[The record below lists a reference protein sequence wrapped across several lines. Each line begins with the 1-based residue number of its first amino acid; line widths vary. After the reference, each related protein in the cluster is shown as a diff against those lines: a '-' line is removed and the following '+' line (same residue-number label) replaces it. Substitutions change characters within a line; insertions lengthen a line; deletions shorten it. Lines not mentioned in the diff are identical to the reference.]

1 MATPAGQFRP
11 WRLIWTFLGIT
22 AVLYG
27 LVFFTPGSNTPKLGI
42 DLQGGTRITLTAKT
56 QDGGDPDRSQ
66 MQQARTIMETRVN
79 GSGVAGAEVQ
89 IDGARQLVIT
99 VPGNEDLSGLTRS
112 AQLNIRPVL
121 TSPLDAASGQG
132 TPVISYPAGYA
143 PPASATTATTP
154 ASGET
159 TAPSSDTAVSTAPAI
174 GDTATATA
182 AEPTPAAGSAQTT
195 VPAIGDTATAGETA
209 APGTETATSPA
220 GLRAP
225 KAALAPDSGTP
236 AATAPATDTADASTP
251 AADTAA
257 ATTTASV
264 PPTGAT
270 DTAAGATTGTPASG
284 TTAAAPAW
292 PAGSDP
298 ANPTQPAGTDQTAWT
313 AWETAATTAL
323 PTLSCADLEPYRG
336 LDDPSKP
343 LIACSD
349 TGDAIYLLGP
359 TLIAGTQ
366 ISTATS
372 GQSQQGAGWVVN
384 LSFKSDGYS
393 TWASYTASHTGT
405 LTAMTLDGQV
415 ISAPRISGPITTT
428 TTEISGSFTQASA
441 AALANSLKFGSL
453 PLAFEAAESVSVSAQ
468 LGLEYLTAGLIAG
481 GIGLLLVVIYC
492 LIYYRLLGVITILS
506 LVLSFGLV
514 YAILVLLGRWVGY
527 SVDMAG
533 VAGLIIAI
541 GITADSFVIY
551 FERIKDEVREGRTF
565 RSAVPRGWQRAKR
578 TILSADAVSFMSAA
592 ILYILAVGEV
602 KGFAFTLGL
611 STVLDLVV
619 VFLVTHPLVHLAA
632 GSPLFASPRWSG
644 LGKVAKAGAAQRA
657 SNARLGAKEVS
668 V

>member
-1 MATPAGQFRP
+1 VATPAGQFRP
-11 WRLIWTFLGIT
+11 WRLILTFIGIV

-42 DLQGGTRITLTAKT
+42 DLQGGTRITLTART
-56 QDGGDPDRSQ
+56 VDGSDPTRAQ

-89 IDGARQLVIT
+89 IDGVKNLVIT

-112 AQLNIRPVL
+112 AQMNIRPVL
-121 TSPLDAASGQG
+121 KDASGN
-132 TPVISYPAGYA
+132 PAISYPAGYS
-143 PPASATTATTP
+143 PA
-154 ASGET
+154 GT
-159 TAPSSDTAVSTAPAI
+159 TAPAGTTTAESTAPAESAPLTTIPAI
-174 GDTATATA
+174 GDTTPATAPSVDETVAPA
-182 AEPTPAAGSAQTT
+182 ASSAVGTPAPGLRAPQNAAIAPGPAAAPESPTPAAQT
-195 VPAIGDTATAGETA
+195 PATEPAA
-209 APGTETATSPA
+209 APS
-220 GLRAP
+220 
-225 KAALAPDSGTP
+225 
-236 AATAPATDTADASTP
+236 P

-257 ATTTASV
+257 ATA
-264 PPTGAT
+264 PAT
-270 DTAAGATTGTPASG
+270 DAAGTTNAPATEAPAADATATGTD

-298 ANPTQPAGTDQTAWT
+298 ANPTQPAGDDETAWAT
-313 AWETAATTAL
+313 WETAAIAAL

-336 LDDPSKP
+336 LDNPNKP
-343 LIACSD
+343 LIACD
-349 TGDAIYLLGP
+349 VDGTAIYLLDK

-366 ISTATS
+366 IETATS
-372 GQSQQGAGWVVN
+372 GQSSQGAGWVVN
-384 LSFKSDGYS
+384 MTFKSEGYA
-393 TWASYTASHTGT
+393 TWSSYTAANTGT

-415 ISAPRISGPITTT
+415 VSAPRISGPITTPG
-428 TTEISGSFTQASA
+428 TEISGSFTQESA
-441 AALANSLKFGSL
+441 AALANSLKFGAL
-453 PLAFEAAESVSVSAQ
+453 PLAFDRAESVNVSAQ
-468 LGLEYLTAGLIAG
+468 LGLDYLTAGLIAG

-492 LIYYRLLGVITILS
+492 LLYYRLLGLITVLS
-506 LVLSFGLV
+506 LILSFGIV
-514 YAILVLLGRWVGY
+514 YAVLVLLGRWIGY
-527 SVDMAG
+527 SLDMAG

-592 ILYILAVGEV
+592 ILYVLAVGEV
-602 KGFAFTLGL
+602 RGFAFTLGL

-632 GSPLFASPRWSG
+632 GSPLFTSPTWSG
-644 LGKVAKAGAAQRA
+644 LGSVAKAGASQRA
-657 SNARLGAKEVS
+657 ENARLGAKDGGLRDSGSKDSKEVS

>member
-11 WRLIWTFLGIT
+11 WRLILTFIGIV

-42 DLQGGTRITLTAKT
+42 DLQGGTRITLTART
-56 QDGGDPDRSQ
+56 VDGSDPTRAQ

-89 IDGARQLVIT
+89 IDGVKNLVIT
-99 VPGNEDLSGLTRS
+99 VPVNEDLSGLTRS
-112 AQLNIRPVL
+112 AQMNIRPVL
-121 TSPLDAASGQG
+121 KDASGN
-132 TPVISYPAGYA
+132 PAISYPAGYS
-143 PPASATTATTP
+143 PA
-154 ASGET
+154 GT
-159 TAPSSDTAVSTAPAI
+159 TAPAGTTTAESTAPAESAPLTTIPAI
-174 GDTATATA
+174 GDTTPATAPSVDETVAPAESSAVGTPAPGLRAPQNA
-182 AEPTPAAGSAQTT
+182 AIAPDLAAAPEPPTPAA
-195 VPAIGDTATAGETA
+195 ETA
-209 APGTETATSPA
+209 A
-220 GLRAP
+220 AP
-225 KAALAPDSGTP
+225 S
-236 AATAPATDTADASTP
+236 P

-257 ATTTASV
+257 ATA
-264 PPTGAT
+264 PAT
-270 DTAAGATTGTPASG
+270 DAAGTTNAPATDAPAADATATGTD

-298 ANPTQPAGTDQTAWT
+298 ANPTQPAGDDETAWAT
-313 AWETAATTAL
+313 WETAAIAAL

-336 LDDPSKP
+336 LDNPNKP
-343 LIACSD
+343 LIACD
-349 TGDAIYLLGP
+349 VDGTAIYLLDK

-366 ISTATS
+366 IETATS
-372 GQSQQGAGWVVN
+372 GQSSQGAGWVVN
-384 LSFKSDGYS
+384 MTFKSEGYA
-393 TWASYTASHTGT
+393 TWSSYTAANTGT

-415 ISAPRISGPITTT
+415 VSAPRISGPITTPG
-428 TTEISGSFTQASA
+428 TEISGSFTQESA
-441 AALANSLKFGSL
+441 AALANSLKFGAL
-453 PLAFEAAESVSVSAQ
+453 PLAFDRAESVNVSAQ
-468 LGLEYLTAGLIAG
+468 LGLDYLTAGLIAG

-492 LIYYRLLGVITILS
+492 LLYYRLLGLITVLS
-506 LVLSFGLV
+506 LILSFGIV
-514 YAILVLLGRWVGY
+514 YAVLVLLGRWIGY
-527 SVDMAG
+527 SLDMAG

-592 ILYILAVGEV
+592 ILYVLAVGEV
-602 KGFAFTLGL
+602 RGFAFTLGL

-632 GSPLFASPRWSG
+632 GSPLFTSPTWSG
-644 LGKVAKAGAAQRA
+644 LGSVAKAGASQRA
-657 SNARLGAKEVS
+657 ENARLGAKDGGLRDSGSKDSKEVS

>member
-1 MATPAGQFRP
+1 
-11 WRLIWTFLGIT
+11 
-22 AVLYG
+22 
-27 LVFFTPGSNTPKLGI
+27 
-42 DLQGGTRITLTAKT
+42 
-56 QDGGDPDRSQ
+56 

-132 TPVISYPAGYA
+132 TPVISYPAGYT
-143 PPASATTATTP
+143 PPATAHRQRPP

-159 TAPSSDTAVSTAPAI
+159 TAPSGDTAVSTVPAI

-182 AEPTPAAGSAQTT
+182 PHGAARLGADDGAGDRRHRDGGRDRPLPAPRPRPRRRVCARRTRRSPRTPAPTARRAGDATPRP
-195 VPAIGDTATAGETA
+195 PAPPAADTAA
-209 APGTETATSPA
+209 
-220 GLRAP
+220 
-225 KAALAPDSGTP
+225 
-236 AATAPATDTADASTP
+236 ASTP

-257 ATTTASV
+257 AGTA
-264 PPTGAT
+264 AT
-270 DTAAGATTGTPASG
+270 DTAAPTATGTPATG

-313 AWETAATTAL
+313 TWETAATTAL

-349 TGDAIYLLGP
+349 AGDAIYLLGP

-441 AALANSLKFGSL
+441 AALANSLKFGVAAAGVRGRRVGQRQRPARPGIPDGRTHRRRHRPAAGDHLL
-453 PLAFEAAESVSVSAQ
+453 PDLLPAARRDHHPVAGAV
-468 LGLEYLTAGLIAG
+468 LRAGLRDPGAARAG
-481 GIGLLLVVIYC
+481 G
-492 LIYYRLLGVITILS
+492 S
-506 LVLSFGLV
+506 
-514 YAILVLLGRWVGY
+514 A
-527 SVDMAG
+527 
-533 VAGLIIAI
+533 
-541 GITADSFVIY
+541 TA
-551 FERIKDEVREGRTF
+551 
-565 RSAVPRGWQRAKR
+565 
-578 TILSADAVSFMSAA
+578 
-592 ILYILAVGEV
+592 
-602 KGFAFTLGL
+602 
-611 STVLDLVV
+611 STW
-619 VFLVTHPLVHLAA
+619 P
-632 GSPLFASPRWSG
+632 ASP
-644 LGKVAKAGAAQRA
+644 V
-657 SNARLGAKEVS
+657 
-668 V
+668 